1 MDSRRDLN
9 RKREGGS
16 WGKLTGSRERMK
28 RANKLEIESE
38 VEERGKRGTG
48 WSELSSITFTLL
60 EVNVTYTNYSRRH
73 G

>member
-1 MDSRRDLN
+1 
-9 RKREGGS
+9 
-16 WGKLTGSRERMK
+16 MK